1 MQHNKHSATAV
12 HTVVTQHCWLMCA
25 AAAGATARLDT
36 TYKRHCALILSV
48 QIKLLA
54 ATAAATGTDA
64 GLLRLENAL
73 CWHSVGTLII
83 LFTVTHVRH
92 CLHSRCASSSVSAA
106 AIALLVIVVLVAVV
120 VLLQVLQ
127 SCCRNC

>member
-1 MQHNKHSATAV
+1 
-12 HTVVTQHCWLMCA
+12 MCA

-73 CWHSVGTLII
+73 CWHTDNTVHCHSRSS
-83 LFTVTHVRH
+83 LFT
-92 CLHSRCASSSVSAA
+92 L
-106 AIALLVIVVLVAVV
+106 ALCF
-120 VLLQVLQ
+120 Q
-127 SCCRNC
+127 